1 MNLSQKV
8 KCQILNNCVKNF
20 LTKPDE
26 CEEIV
31 KVCLQKDA
39 EESENPDVR
48 DRAYIYWRQLEID
61 PDIAKEMICSEK
73 PTFKFTEYDRI
84 L

>member
-1 MNLSQKV
+1 V

-48 DRAYIYWRQLEID
+48 DRAYIYWR
-61 PDIAKEMICSEK
+61 
-73 PTFKFTEYDRI
+73 
-84 L
+84 